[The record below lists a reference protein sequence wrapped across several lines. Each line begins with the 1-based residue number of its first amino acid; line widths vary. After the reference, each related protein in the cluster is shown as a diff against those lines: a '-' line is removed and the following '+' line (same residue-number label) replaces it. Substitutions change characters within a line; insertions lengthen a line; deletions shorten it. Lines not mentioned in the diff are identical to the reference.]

1 MAAGHVDVEF
11 VPGPGLFVALAV
23 FLAADV
29 AGGGQVGEHL
39 AEVLRDLPLERRV
52 GLKLIHM
59 PDFDDVIYDF
69 RTMANASTPG

>member
-29 AGGGQVGEHL
+29 AGGGQVRAEHL
-39 AEVLRDLPLERRV
+39 AEEVLRDLPLETRTGS
-52 GLKLIHM
+52 GL
-59 PDFDDVIYDF
+59 
-69 RTMANASTPG
+69 